1 MTCFSAQLGTI
12 PPLAGAPNPVAQLVQ
27 RHGCLLQRRG
37 RGVGTPC
44 WLVKRMTESS
54 LNAVGRNAGQWLLD
68 FAAVAVIYFL
78 LAYVVLPA
86 LWRHTEHEP
95 GLAFLPMV
103 THTGNGI
110 PGDPLNV
117 GLVGSRDD
125 ILRAMAAAA
134 WFPADPVTLRT
145 SLEIVGSVVL
155 DRPYRAAPVSPLYYQ
170 GKKEQLAFEKPD
182 GRSADRRHHV
192 RFWLVLDKGMS
203 GRPVWLGAVTFDR
216 GVGFSH
222 YTGQVTHHIGPD
234 IDAERDLL
242 MQDLKKAGMV
252 EALFQISGIGPTLF
266 GRNGGGDPYYTDG
279 EIDFASLVV
288 DGVRRTEPPATLST
302 PPLTALKDEIWRS
315 VSNAVTEEIPGKKTE
330 R

>member
-1 MTCFSAQLGTI
+1 MKL
-12 PPLAGAPNPVAQLVQ
+12 LVM
-27 RHGCLLQRRG
+27 RR
-37 RGVGTPC
+37 
-44 WLVKRMTESS
+44 
-54 LNAVGRNAGQWLLD
+54 QWLLD
-68 FAAVAVIYFL
+68 FAVVSVVYFL

-86 LWRHTEHEP
+86 LWKHHEHEP
-95 GLAFLPMV
+95 GLASLPMV
-103 THTGNGI
+103 TRTGTGI

-125 ILRAMAAAA
+125 ILRAMDAAS
-134 WFPADPVTLRT
+134 WFPADPITLRT

-155 DRPYRAAPVSPLYYQ
+155 DRPYHAAPVSALYYQ

-192 RFWLVLDKGMS
+192 RLWQVLDKGTT
-203 GRPVWLGAVTFDR
+203 GRPVWLGAATFDR
-216 GVGFSH
+216 GVGLSH

-242 MQDLKKAGMV
+242 MRDLGEAGMV

-266 GRNGGGDPYYTDG
+266 GRNGGGDRYYTNG
-279 EIDFASLVV
+279 EIEIASLVV
-288 DGVRRTEPPATLST
+288 DGIKRTDPPATLPP
-302 PPLTALKDEIWRS
+302 PPLIAVRDQLWRN
-315 VSNAVTEEIPGKKTE
+315 VSDAVTQEIPKEG

>member
-1 MTCFSAQLGTI
+1 MNATT
-12 PPLAGAPNPVAQLVQ
+12 
-27 RHGCLLQRRG
+27 RTG
-37 RGVGTPC
+37 R
-44 WLVKRMTESS
+44 
-54 LNAVGRNAGQWLLD
+54 QWLFD
-68 FAAVAVIYFL
+68 FLVVAVVYFL
-78 LAYVVLPA
+78 LAYIVLPA
-86 LWRHTEHEP
+86 LWKHYEHEP
-95 GLAFLPMV
+95 GLASLPMV
-103 THTGNGI
+103 TRTGTGI

-125 ILRAMAAAA
+125 ILHAMDAAG

-155 DRPYRAAPVSPLYYQ
+155 DRPYHAAPMSPLYYQ
-170 GKKEQLAFEKPD
+170 GKKEQFAFEKPD

-192 RFWLVLDKGMS
+192 RFWQVLDKGLS

-242 MQDLKKAGMV
+242 MRDLREAGMV

-288 DGVRRTEPPATLST
+288 DGVRRTEPPAALPT

-315 VSNAVTEEIPGKKTE
+315 VSDAVTEEIPGKG